1 MRQLPSLDCDGI
13 SLPLLLSYIMSNEAS
28 TSQQPAP
35 ANANQGLPSGPAN
48 AQGGGSSSAP
58 DGLANGSAATVVEK
72 ENKEAQEPTEEELA
86 RLFTAKREEDMARR
100 DRTLAEFLVML
111 DGYKPLVRLISFELS
126 ALFSRI
132 LNWELIFRSRR
143 RSQSTT
149 CKDQVSTAQIPGCMS
164 PLASC
169 SINRTDP

>member
-1 MRQLPSLDCDGI
+1 
-13 SLPLLLSYIMSNEAS
+13 MSNEAS

-35 ANANQGLPSGPAN
+35 PNANQGIPSGNTN
-48 AQGGGSSSAP
+48 AQGGSSSSAP
-58 DGLANGSAATVVEK
+58 NGLANGSTATVVEREK

-126 ALFSRI
+126 ALFWKI
-132 LNWELIFRSRR
+132 FDWVLIFRSRR

-149 CKDQVSTAQIPGCMS
+149 SKDQVSTAQIPGCMS
-164 PLASC
+164 TRGLIS
-169 SINRTDP
+169 SGLN

>member
-1 MRQLPSLDCDGI
+1 MRQLPSLDCDDI
-13 SLPLLLSYIMSNEAS
+13 PLPLLLSYIMSNEAS

-35 ANANQGLPSGPAN
+35 SNANQGLPSGPPN

-58 DGLANGSAATVVEK
+58 NGLANGSTATVVEK

-132 LNWELIFRSRR
+132 LDWVLMLRSRR

-149 CKDQVSTAQIPGCMS
+149 FNDPVSTAQIPGCMFL
-164 PLASC
+164 LASC
-169 SINRTDP
+169 SINRTD

>member
-1 MRQLPSLDCDGI
+1 
-13 SLPLLLSYIMSNEAS
+13 MSNEAS

-35 ANANQGLPSGPAN
+35 PHANQGIPSGNTN
-48 AQGGGSSSAP
+48 AQVGSSSSAP
-58 DGLANGSAATVVEK
+58 NGLANGSTATVIEK
-72 ENKEAQEPTEEELA
+72 ETKEAQEPTEEELA

-132 LNWELIFRSRR
+132 LDWELIFRSRR
-143 RSQSTT
+143 RSRSTT
-149 CKDQVSTAQIPGCMS
+149 SKDQVSTAQIPGCMS
-164 PLASC
+164 SHRLMS
-169 SINRTDP
+169 SN